1 MFEIAGFHDAAG
13 GDLNALI
20 DAVAVYGTDE
30 TVAARLGQI
39 MSEGAGEIIAHPM
52 PIGTEDI
59 AGQTEH
65 FLEVVAR
72 ANKILSPR

>member
-1 MFEIAGFHDAAG
+1 
-13 GDLNALI
+13 
-20 DAVAVYGTDE
+20 
-30 TVAARLGQI
+30 

-52 PIGTEDI
+52 PLATDDI

-72 ANKILSPR
+72 ANKLAGVAA